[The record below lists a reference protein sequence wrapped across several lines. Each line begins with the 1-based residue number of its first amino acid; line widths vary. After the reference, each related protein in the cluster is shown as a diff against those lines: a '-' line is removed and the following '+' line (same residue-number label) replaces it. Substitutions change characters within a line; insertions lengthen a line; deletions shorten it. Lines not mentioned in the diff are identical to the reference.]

1 MQEKTPKYLESDESC
16 VKRACKDESS
26 AYQILYNRYK
36 HRIYR
41 FIWLK
46 IEKKEDAKEITDKV
60 FDKAFSKLSKIKE
73 PQYFRA
79 WLFKIAINEVKMYHR
94 ALSVRINAT
103 SVEEMPEQEL
113 AADNPGI
120 SALSQSVVWTF
131 NELSQQEQ
139 DIINYRLIQKKE
151 IDEIAKLLGIN
162 NDAVKYLLKKARK
175 KFIDIYKSKYKL
187 GPVKKAGDEN
197 EKV

>member
-1 MQEKTPKYLESDESC
+1 MVVKTPKYLETDESC
-16 VKRACKDESS
+16 VLRIRNNESS
-26 AYQILYNRYK
+26 AYQTLYSRYK

-60 FDKAFSKLSKIKE
+60 FDKAFAKISKIKE
-73 PQYFRA
+73 PQFFRQ

-113 AADNPGI
+113 IADNPGV
-120 SALSQSVVWTF
+120 SALSQSVVGTF
-131 NELSQQEQ
+131 NELSHQEQ

-175 KFIDIYKSKYKL
+175 KFTDIYKSKYKL
-187 GPVKKAGDEN
+187 GPAKKEGDVN